1 MTLTCVQPAR
11 EARAERQARRHA
23 HIDDIWTLSPNPT
36 PPNPPPPFGG
46 GGLRTLPQLGMLL
59 WGARWKEAGARY
71 LQGAGRARAMPSKA
85 RAPVRCHDVSVGQ
98 RLVRVSLL
106 GAGSP
111 GLGSVW
117 LPRVVASVA
126 RRVVGMLYRRVVGQS

>member
-1 MTLTCVQPAR
+1 MAPLPQP
-11 EARAERQARRHA
+11 H
-23 HIDDIWTLSPNPT
+23 T
-36 PPNPPPPFGG
+36 PNPPLPFRGG
-46 GGLRTLPQLGMLL
+46 DLRTLPQLGMVL
-59 WGARWKEAGARY
+59 WGARLKEAGARY

-98 RLVRVSLL
+98 RLVRVPLF

-126 RRVVGMLYRRVVGQS
+126 RRVVGMLYRRVVGQAEGGRTRERCLGRVRASSE